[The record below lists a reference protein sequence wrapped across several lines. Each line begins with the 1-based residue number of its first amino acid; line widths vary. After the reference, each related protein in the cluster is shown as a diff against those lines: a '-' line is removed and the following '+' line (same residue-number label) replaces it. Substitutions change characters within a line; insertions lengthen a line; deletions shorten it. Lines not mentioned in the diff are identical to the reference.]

1 MHQNDRDPQAS
12 TATNCFE
19 RFATAL
25 KNLSGAKARSEKISA
40 LLTALT
46 TDDLQKLYFDWRLW
60 ARQDQLPPPQ
70 DWTSWL
76 LLGGRGSGKTR
87 AGAEFIRSFAA
98 RFSGAR
104 LALIG
109 ETHSDTRDVMIEGV
123 SGMLPIHALDERPV
137 FEKTRG
143 RLLWPNGTQAQLF
156 SADEP
161 DSLRGP
167 EFNAAWCDEIA
178 KWRYLDAAWDN
189 LQFALRLG
197 ERPQQVITTTPRP
210 VPLLKKLLAD
220 PHCVVSR
227 AKTYDNSD
235 NLPDAFFDSVI
246 ARYENTRL
254 GRQELNGEMIEE
266 RDDAL
271 WSRSMIETSRVG
283 ATPDLQ
289 RVVIALDPA
298 ASSSKK
304 ADACGIVAAG
314 KGADGH
320 AYVIEDAT
328 LQGVRPDMWA
338 AKAIALY
345 HRHQADALIAE
356 VNQGG
361 EMIEAVVHAIDP
373 SVPVTPVRASRG
385 KYLRAE
391 PVATLYARGRVH
403 HAGQFAALEDE
414 MCDFAAGGLSNGR
427 SPDRV
432 DALVW
437 AITALQLDAAGPMVR
452 RL

>member
-1 MHQNDRDPQAS
+1 MRRNDRDHPALSATGSFEHFAS
-12 TATNCFE
+12 
-19 RFATAL
+19 AL
-25 KNLSGAKARSEKISA
+25 KNWCAAAQPSEKISA
-40 LLTALT
+40 LLTSLT
-46 TDDLQKLYFDWRLW
+46 TDELTRLSYDWRLW
-60 ARQDQLPPPQ
+60 ARPDQLPPQ
-70 DWTSWL
+70 GKWTSWL
-76 LLGGRGSGKTR
+76 LMGGRGSGKTR
-87 AGAEFIRSFAA
+87 AGAEFIRAFAA
-98 RFSGAR
+98 ENAGAR

-109 ETHSDTRDVMIEGV
+109 ETHGDARDVMVEGI
-123 SGMLPIHALDERPV
+123 SGLLPIHAIDERPV

-143 RLLWPNGTQAQLF
+143 RLVWQNGSQAQVF
-156 SADEP
+156 SAEEP

-167 EFNAAWCDEIA
+167 QFHSAWCDEIA

-197 ERPQQVITTTPRP
+197 DHPRQVMTTTPRP
-210 VPLLKKLLAD
+210 VPFLKKLLAD

-227 AKTYDNSD
+227 ATTFDNSD
-235 NLPDAFFDSVI
+235 NLPDAFFESVI
-246 ARYENTRL
+246 SRYDHTRL

-271 WSRSMIETSRVG
+271 WSRAMIETARV
-283 ATPDLQ
+283 AAAPDLM

-328 LQGVRPDMWA
+328 LQGVRPDVWA

-345 HRHQADALIAE
+345 HRHQADAVVAE

-361 EMIEAVVHAIDP
+361 EMIEAVIHAIDP
-373 SVPVTPVRASRG
+373 NVPVTAVRAQRG

-414 MCDFAAGGLSNGR
+414 MCDFAASGLSNGR

-437 AITALQLDAAGPMVR
+437 ALTALQLDAAGPLIR